1 MAQSQCQA
9 AEKHEKDRG
18 AEEREL
24 QTRNLEAGLSSVSV
38 EKSQGAKRCLS
49 SSLKIVDLGREG
61 HMPNCSVPGSRG
73 RGDIP
78 IGFHYGRHVAPC
90 PLPPRLVENCRQK
103 ERNVFHRKKT
113 NIPWKI
119 IVTDTFENPLISR
132 IG

>member
-1 MAQSQCQA
+1 
-9 AEKHEKDRG
+9 
-18 AEEREL
+18 
-24 QTRNLEAGLSSVSV
+24 
-38 EKSQGAKRCLS
+38 
-49 SSLKIVDLGREG
+49 
-61 HMPNCSVPGSRG
+61 MPNCWVPGSRG

-90 PLPPRLVENCRQK
+90 PLPPCIVENSRQK